1 MSLVIHALVIFIS
14 AFLIFLVQ
22 PLIAKQI
29 LPWFGGSAAVWT
41 TCLLFFQSAL
51 LAGYG
56 YAHALTHFL
65 PLKRQV
71 QVHSLM
77 LLCALAFMP
86 IIVSDGW
93 RPTGAEDPIVQ
104 IILLLIATIGLP
116 YFLLS
121 TTTPLVGAWY
131 WRQYQS
137 EAPYRLFALSNAAS
151 LLALIGFPFVIE
163 PIFGNRETAWIW
175 SALFVCFAL
184 LCIWMAWRTWFA
196 VQEHA
201 RQGLGPE
208 VEANQGLER
217 LSEGHRASAADAR
230 EKAQRVDGSSH
241 AKASPASSQD
251 GQTQAGGWM
260 SWMGYSAMGSA
271 LLLGVSS
278 HLTQNISSAPLLW
291 VLPLALYLVT
301 FIISFDHPRWY
312 KRIIFLPLSAIAL
325 PAMAWLADSLDLA
338 LAAPVYSLGLFVL
351 CMVFHGE
358 LYRLRPE
365 PQRLTQFYLAMSAG
379 GAVGSLLM
387 AVVAPL
393 VMSGHYEFHIVLILA
408 TALGFVLLR
417 STDASGAG
425 QTAIGPI
432 GEAAISPRVQENIRA
447 GMRAG
452 RSLAML
458 MTAAVLAS
466 VLGFTWK
473 FLDHYNEG
481 VRMMARDFYG
491 VVRTRNSNAGGED
504 FRNLIHGSIAHGGQ
518 LQRDE
523 LQMSP
528 SSYFGPDSGYG
539 RTFASLPAGPKRVGV
554 IGLGAGALAV
564 YAQPGDQWVF
574 YEISPAVVRAAQTE
588 FSFLKRMQAPHELVI
603 GDGRLALEREAPR
616 QFDVIAMDA
625 FAGDSIPSHFLTKE
639 AMALY
644 VKHLKPDGVI
654 VFQATNRFVNPMPVI
669 RQLAD
674 HFGLQAVLVSDSPD
688 FDSGPKYWLSSTD
701 QVIVTRNPAIFEH
714 ERLSKVIQR
723 IEIMPG
729 LKLFTDDYIN
739 LLKILKH

>member
-1 MSLVIHALVIFIS
+1 MVHALVIFIS

-51 LAGYG
+51 LAGYA

-65 PLKRQV
+65 TLKRQV
-71 QVHSLM
+71 QIHSIL
-77 LLCALAFMP
+77 LLCALVFMP
-86 IIVSDGW
+86 IIVADAW
-93 RPTGAEDPIVQ
+93 RPGGSEDPILQ
-104 IILLLIATIGLP
+104 IVLLLIATIGLP

-131 WRQYQS
+131 WKRFQS
-137 EAPYRLFALSNAAS
+137 AAPYRLFALSNAAS
-151 LLALIGFPFVIE
+151 LLALVGFPFFIE
-163 PIFGNRETAWIW
+163 PNFGNRETAWIW
-175 SALFVCFAL
+175 SALFTMFAI
-184 LCIWMAWRTWFA
+184 LCGLMAWQTWFA
-196 VQEHA
+196 VKAKSADETRHSLDTSA
-201 RQGLGPE
+201 
-208 VEANQGLER
+208 LE
-217 LSEGHRASAADAR
+217 
-230 EKAQRVDGSSH
+230 
-241 AKASPASSQD
+241 ASSSD
-251 GQTQAGGWM
+251 AVTQGKGGWI

-271 LLLGVSS
+271 VLLGVSS

-291 VLPLALYLVT
+291 VLPLALYLLT

-312 KRIIFLPLSAIAL
+312 RRSIFFPLGAIAL

-338 LAAPVYSLGLFVL
+338 LAAPVYSFGLFVI

-387 AVVAPL
+387 AVVAPML
-393 VMSGHYEFHIVLILA
+393 MDGYYEFHIVLIIA
-408 TALGFVLLR
+408 SMLGLTL
-417 STDASGAG
+417 
-425 QTAIGPI
+425 
-432 GEAAISPRVQENIRA
+432 IRA
-447 GMRAG
+447 SANR
-452 RSLAML
+452 LAL
-458 MTAAVLAS
+458 VLSATVLAS
-466 VLGFTWK
+466 VVGLTWR
-473 FLDHYNEG
+473 FVDHYNEG

-491 VVRTRNSNAGGED
+491 VVRTRDREAGGET

-518 LQRDE
+518 LQRDN
-523 LQMSP
+523 LQMTP

-539 RTFASLPAGPKRVGV
+539 RTFASLPSGPKRIGV

-564 YAQPGDQWVF
+564 YANANDQWVF
-574 YEISPAVVRAAQTE
+574 YEISPAVVQAAKTE
-588 FSFLKRMQAPHELVI
+588 FSFLKEMKAPYELVI

-616 QFDVIAMDA
+616 QFDIIAMDA
-625 FAGDSIPSHFLTKE
+625 FAGDSIPTHFLTKE

-669 RQLAD
+669 KQLAD
-674 HFGLQAVLVSDSPD
+674 HFGFHAMLVSDSPD
-688 FDSGPKYWLSSTD
+688 FDAGPQYWLSSTD
-701 QVIVTRNPAIFEH
+701 QVIVTRNKALLEH
-714 ERLSKVIQR
+714 ERLRDVVRS
-723 IEIMPG
+723 IEPIPG